1 MNVDLRQGKSNSLM
15 IDMLKEKLDAIIEDR
30 EAETAKQEKQ
40 ILQLQDYN
48 IWNVWEEKNIE
59 RQMTVEFE
67 KYLIRASEIL
77 GGVDVGNYTAYQFL
91 CMNEMLQEKARE
103 NGK

>member
-1 MNVDLRQGKSNSLM
+1 MNVDLRQGRSNSLM
-15 IDMLKEKLDAIIEDR
+15 IDMMKEKLDAIIEDR
-30 EAETAKQEKQ
+30 DSDTQKQEKQ
-40 ILQLQDYN
+40 ILQLQDYH

-77 GGVDVGNYTAYQFL
+77 GGVDVGNMSASSFL

-103 NGK
+103 HGK

>member
-1 MNVDLRQGKSNSLM
+1 M
-15 IDMLKEKLDAIIEDR
+15 IDMMKEKLDAIIEDR
-30 EAETAKQEKQ
+30 DSDTQKQEKQ

-67 KYLIRASEIL
+67 KYLIVLIRSSSSFSTFLIPSMSSNSSQLNIL
-77 GGVDVGNYTAYQFL
+77 FAILLIVF
-91 CMNEMLQEKARE
+91 
-103 NGK
+103 